1 MKNPKTKIFALAMAA
16 ALVMSLTVSASA
28 ASFPDMPT
36 GWSKDAMQA
45 AVDNGL
51 FEGTEDG
58 RINPTGELTR
68 AELAKVIATAFGA
81 TEAADLTAYTDVN
94 GAWYTQPMAVA
105 VKMGVINGTGAAS
118 MSPTRKVTRQEAA
131 TILARALKL
140 DDGTAEDL
148 AEFTDAGEVGSWFV
162 GPMAAMVK
170 AGYLKGSDGKLNP
183 GDIMTRE
190 SLAVMMYNIF
200 TTYIREAGEVTE
212 VPEGN
217 VIVTA
222 PGVTLKGVTI
232 TGDLI
237 IGDGV
242 GEGDVTIDGCTVNG
256 RMVVR
261 GGGVNS
267 IHVIKTVVSNRVLV
281 NKTTGSVRIV
291 TDSESTVSVAVT
303 AITEQVVLEGNYAT
317 VEVGAAQAPVALQN
331 ATVETVAVITAGA
344 EVSMT
349 NTTAVTVTVS
359 QSAKVELTG
368 DTKITTM
375 AVTST
380 DVTVATEEG
389 VVISTVKTDV
399 TVVVTGEGVVEN
411 TEGSGEVVDT
421 PPVDPSPAPTESTD
435 PEPAESSD
443 PTDVGVTEPTAPAHV
458 HSAVYKYNAEKHWQV
473 CSAAG
478 HTDDDDFANGTAE
491 NGTAHTLTNGKCV
504 CGYTVSVTVPA
515 DKTPCANDAHTW
527 GSPVPVAAT
536 CIKEGTNTYTCS
548 VETCGATKVETIAK
562 VDHSFTVEKAA
573 ATDSTCTVA
582 GKTALMGCAT
592 EGCTATTG
600 GEAKELAAHNLGA
613 FENDGTYHWKKCSV
627 CERKLEYARHSYADS
642 DPWTCTCGKVDPA
655 HDDGS
660 SEPPVDPTDPP
671 EGTPHTHGSW
681 TYAKKDATQ
690 HTKTCGAAGCTTP
703 VYTEDEAHSW
713 AAATGKCSACDQDC
727 PNASNHANIEQGQTC
742 GTCGLAGTKDSS
754 ASDPNG
760 GSTAEP

>member
-1 MKNPKTKIFALAMAA
+1 MASGFVSGRKFHEKELLKSMKNSKTKIFALALAA

-36 GWSKDAMQA
+36 GWSKDAMEA
-45 AVDNGL
+45 AVENGL

-140 DDGTAEDL
+140 DDGKAEDL
-148 AEFTDAGEVGSWFV
+148 AEFTDAADVGSWFV

-200 TTYIREAGEVTE
+200 TTYIDEAGEVTE

-217 VIVTA
+217 VIVKA
-222 PGVTLKGVTI
+222 AGVTLKGVTI

-242 GEGDVTIDGCTVNG
+242 AEGDVTIDGCTIGG

-267 IHVIKTVVSNRVLV
+267 IHIIKTIVSNRVLV

-317 VEVGAAQAPVALQN
+317 VEVGAAQAPVVLQN

-478 HTDDDDFANGTAE
+478 HTNDADFTDGTAE
-491 NGTAHTLTNGKCV
+491 NGTSHTLTNGRCV
-504 CGYTVSVTVPA
+504 CGYSMTISGDAKPDCNHATMTK
-515 DKTPCANDAHTW
+515 DNDASVAPTCTAA
-527 GSPVPVAAT
+527 GSEVKVCAADGCTYTTTTSVAAL
-536 CIKEGTNTYTCS
+536 GHNY
-548 VETCGATKVETIAK
+548 VTKVEGTA
-562 VDHSFTVEKAA
+562 VAP
-573 ATDSTCTVA
+573 TCTAA
-582 GKTALMGCAT
+582 GKDADKKCTRD
-592 EGCTATTG
+592 GCTAVQTG
-600 GEAKELAAHNLGA
+600 AAVPATGHTAAGNVWSH
-613 FENDGTYHWKKCSV
+613 DGTFHWQV
-627 CERKLEYARHSYADS
+627 C
-642 DPWTCTCGKVDPA
+642 TT
-655 HDDGS
+655 DG
-660 SEPPVDPTDPP
+660 
-671 EGTPHTHGSW
+671 
-681 TYAKKDATQ
+681 
-690 HTKTCGAAGCTTP
+690 CGAKFNTAVHTYGEDGACTVCTYNPSAPAPDPDPSVSSSTSPDPSESPSTSPEPGPTESPSTSPEVGGGNAG
-703 VYTEDEAHSW
+703 
-713 AAATGKCSACDQDC
+713 
-727 PNASNHANIEQGQTC
+727 N
-742 GTCGLAGTKDSS
+742 
-754 ASDPNG
+754 
-760 GSTAEP
+760 

>member
-1 MKNPKTKIFALAMAA
+1 MASGFVSGRKFHEKELLKSMKNSKTKIFALALAA

-36 GWSKDAMQA
+36 GWSKDAMEA
-45 AVDNGL
+45 AVENGL

-140 DDGTAEDL
+140 DDGKAEDL
-148 AEFTDAGEVGSWFV
+148 AEFTDAADVGSWFV

-200 TTYIREAGEVTE
+200 TTYIDEAGEVTE

-217 VIVTA
+217 VIVKA
-222 PGVTLKGVTI
+222 AGVTLKGVTI

-242 GEGDVTIDGCTVNG
+242 AEGDVTIDGCTIGG

-267 IHVIKTVVSNRVLV
+267 IHVIKTIVSNRVLV

-317 VEVGAAQAPVALQN
+317 VEVGAAQAPVVLQN

-443 PTDVGVTEPTAPAHV
+443 PTDVGVTEPTAPAGHV
-458 HSAVYKYNAEKHWQV
+458 HSLTWTYDTAQHWQV

-478 HTDDDDFANGTAE
+478 CENDDTVTGGVTTKENHNSDGANG
-491 NGTAHTLTNGKCV
+491 
-504 CGYTVSVTVPA
+504 
-515 DKTPCANDAHTW
+515 
-527 GSPVPVAAT
+527 
-536 CIKEGTNTYTCS
+536 
-548 VETCGATKVETIAK
+548 
-562 VDHSFTVEKAA
+562 
-573 ATDSTCTVA
+573 
-582 GKTALMGCAT
+582 
-592 EGCTATTG
+592 
-600 GEAKELAAHNLGA
+600 
-613 FENDGTYHWKKCSV
+613 KCSV
-627 CERKLEYARHSYADS
+627 CGYGVTESGTPLDECEHSSMTKDTEASKDPTCTAAGSLVKVCDAEGCSYTTTEPVAALGHNYVTELEGTAVTPTCTAAGKAIDKKCDRDGCTAVQTGAALPATGHTAGDGWSHNGTFHWKECSVCGAQINTAVHTYGENGACTACSYNPS
-642 DPWTCTCGKVDPA
+642 DPAP
-655 HDDGS
+655 
-660 SEPPVDPTDPP
+660 DPT
-671 EGTPHTHGSW
+671 GTPSTSPEPNP
-681 TYAKKDATQ
+681 DASESPSTSPDPSESPS
-690 HTKTCGAAGCTTP
+690 TSPDPDPSESPSTSPEAGGG
-703 VYTEDEAHSW
+703 D
-713 AAATGKCSACDQDC
+713 
-727 PNASNHANIEQGQTC
+727 
-742 GTCGLAGTKDSS
+742 AG
-754 ASDPNG
+754 N
-760 GSTAEP
+760 

>member
-1 MKNPKTKIFALAMAA
+1 MASGFVSGRKFHEKELLKSMKNSKTKIFALALAA

-36 GWSKDAMQA
+36 GWSKDAMEA
-45 AVDNGL
+45 AVENGL

-140 DDGTAEDL
+140 DDGKAEDL
-148 AEFTDAGEVGSWFV
+148 AEFTDAADVGSWFV

-200 TTYIREAGEVTE
+200 TTYIDEAGEVTE

-217 VIVTA
+217 VIVKA
-222 PGVTLKGVTI
+222 AGVTLKGVTI

-242 GEGDVTIDGCTVNG
+242 AEGDVTIDGCTIGG

-267 IHVIKTVVSNRVLV
+267 IHIIKTIVSNRVLV

-303 AITEQVVLEGNYAT
+303 AITEQVVLEGAYAT
-317 VEVGAAQAPVALQN
+317 VEVGAAEAPVALQN
-331 ATVETVAVITAGA
+331 ATVETVAVTTAGA
-344 EVSMT
+344 EVSMS
-349 NTTAVTVTVS
+349 NTTAQTVTVS

-443 PTDVGVTEPTAPAHV
+443 PTDVGVTETPAPHV
-458 HSAVYKYNAEKHWQV
+458 HSLVMRSDTTQHWQE
-473 CSAAG
+473 CTAQG
-478 HTDDDDFANGTAE
+478 HTGNAIVVAKANHAFPDGKNASNSQCSVCHYGTAITGGETSDPDHAHNWGDAPTSTTDATCTANGS
-491 NGTAHTLTNGKCV
+491 KV
-504 CGYTVSVTVPA
+504 
-515 DKTPCANDAHTW
+515 
-527 GSPVPVAAT
+527 
-536 CIKEGTNTYTCS
+536 YTC
-548 VETCGATKVETIAK
+548 VNGDGGAKGCGATKTETIPATG
-562 VDHSFTVEKAA
+562 HSFESGTVVSAQVEP
-573 ATDSTCTVA
+573 TCTSA
-582 GKTALMGCAT
+582 GKEVVKKC
-592 EGCTATTG
+592 ENCTATTG
-600 GEAKELAAHNLGA
+600 GAAIPATGHTATEDAWSHNGTFHWQVCSTDGCGA
-613 FENDGTYHWKKCSV
+613 QFNTAVHTYGEDGACSV
-627 CERKLEYARHSYADS
+627 CSYNPS
-642 DPWTCTCGKVDPA
+642 DPAP
-655 HDDGS
+655 
-660 SEPPVDPTDPP
+660 DPT
-671 EGTPHTHGSW
+671 GTPSTSPDPSESPSTSPDPSESPSTSPEAGGG
-681 TYAKKDATQ
+681 DA
-690 HTKTCGAAGCTTP
+690 G
-703 VYTEDEAHSW
+703 
-713 AAATGKCSACDQDC
+713 
-727 PNASNHANIEQGQTC
+727 N
-742 GTCGLAGTKDSS
+742 
-754 ASDPNG
+754 
-760 GSTAEP
+760 